1 MADTVYCSQCGAPTN
16 AGAVFCQRCGSRM
29 TVAPQSMSAS
39 TGVAMAPAQT
49 QAPAIPV
56 MPENYYGGFW
66 IRLAAHLIDHAVL
79 GALFVPGFF
88 IFIFPAVLAAHQQG
102 AFEREVPPPELI
114 WSIASFICLAI
125 GARMLYEILL
135 TSSPWQGTIGKKLL
149 RLKVTDDFGN
159 RISVGRSAGRFF
171 AKLLSGMAS
180 YIGFIMI
187 AFMERK
193 RGLHDVIAKTQ
204 VVRY

>member
-1 MADTVYCSQCGAPTN
+1 MADTVYCSQCGAPTI

-29 TVAPQSMSAS
+29 TVAPQSMTAS
-39 TGVAMAPAQT
+39 HGVAVA

-56 MPENYYGGFW
+56 MPESYYGGFW
-66 IRLAAHLIDHAVL
+66 IRLAAHLIDHAVF
-79 GALFVPGFF
+79 GVLFVPAFF
-88 IFIFPAVLAAHQQG
+88 IFVFPAFIAAYHGGFDQPG
-102 AFEREVPPPELI
+102 PPPPELVG
-114 WSIASFICLAI
+114 SIAAFIVVAMCSRL
-125 GARMLYEILL
+125 LYEVLL
-135 TSSPWQGTIGKKLL
+135 TSSTWQGTIGKKLL

-159 RISVGRSAGRFF
+159 RISLGRSIGRFF
-171 AKLLSGMAS
+171 AKILSGAAS

-187 AFMERK
+187 AFMDRK

>member
-1 MADTVYCSQCGAPTN
+1 MA
-16 AGAVFCQRCGSRM
+16 
-29 TVAPQSMSAS
+29 AS
-39 TGVAMAPAQT
+39 TGVAMAQA

-56 MPENYYGGFW
+56 MPEGYYGGFW
-66 IRLAAHLIDHAVL
+66 IRLGAHLIDHAVL

-88 IFIFPAVLAAHQQG
+88 IFIFPTVLAAHQQG
-102 AFEREVPPPELI
+102 AFEREIPPPELI
-114 WSIASFICLAI
+114 WSVAFFVCLAI

-135 TSSPWQGTIGKKLL
+135 TSSSWQGTIGKRLL
-149 RLKVTDDFGN
+149 HLKVTDDFGN
-159 RISVGRSAGRFF
+159 RISLGRSTGRFF
-171 AKLLSGMAS
+171 AKILSYMAS

-187 AFMERK
+187 AFMDRK

>member
-1 MADTVYCSQCGAPTN
+1 MA
-16 AGAVFCQRCGSRM
+16 
-29 TVAPQSMSAS
+29 AS
-39 TGVAMAPAQT
+39 TGVAMAQVQT

-56 MPENYYGGFW
+56 MPESYYGGFW
-66 IRLAAHLIDHAVL
+66 IRLAAHLIDHVVL
-79 GALFVPGFF
+79 GALFVPAFF
-88 IFIFPAVLAAHQQG
+88 IFLFPAIIAAHEQG
-102 AFEREVPPPELI
+102 AFERDVPPPELI
-114 WSIASFICLAI
+114 WSVAVFACLAI

-135 TSSPWQGTIGKKLL
+135 TSSSWKGTVGKKLL

-159 RISVGRSAGRFF
+159 RISLGRSTGRFF
-171 AKLLSGMAS
+171 AKILSYMAS

-187 AFMERK
+187 AFMDRK